1 MNTPAAMDTHAADD
15 AAMAHAAM
23 DHVPMDYDALE
34 AALRTGPGTGAPPPR
49 GPRAAVAA
57 VTRVL
62 ARIASGERQL
72 SAVRHPLGFL
82 CLPVVREGDRGV
94 CVHLFDGRT
103 EEGPPAGPGA
113 DSGVHAHSWELLS
126 HVLYGHV
133 ANVPVTVADPA
144 PGAEADG
151 PTHRVFEVHSAPD
164 GTDEL
169 RPTARLVRSEPG
181 PEETSRG
188 GETYALAAGE
198 FHSTVV
204 RGEAPAATL
213 VLGRTLPGHTD
224 LFLGPLHGRGHR
236 TVRRLCGAEETRRTV
251 QTALRRIHEGQ
262 RE

>member
-1 MNTPAAMDTHAADD
+1 
-15 AAMAHAAM
+15 M
-23 DHVPMDYDALE
+23 DHSSMDDSPMDNPATDDPAVHDAVMDYDALD
-34 AALRTGPGTGAPPPR
+34 AALRRGTGTPPHR

-57 VTRVL
+57 VTAAL
-62 ARIASGERQL
+62 GEIADGERTFR
-72 SAVRHPLGFL
+72 AVRHPLGFL

-94 CVHLFDGRT
+94 CVHLFEGRPAPP
-103 EEGPPAGPGA
+103 GP

-126 HVLYGHV
+126 HVLYGNV

-144 PGAEADG
+144 PGGDADG

-181 PEETSRG
+181 PEQTSTG
-188 GETYALAAGE
+188 GETYALPAGE

-204 RGEAPAATL
+204 RGDAPAATL
-213 VLGRTLPGHTD
+213 VLGRTLPGRTD